1 MDSPTILHY
10 LTIFQA
16 SFVFHL
22 SLPYRYQL
30 TVNMNG
36 LRALARK
43 EETRFTFP
51 PDTRYNNATTIEVRP
66 DLYEPGVSHWRTQYA
81 VDDLLLAKFLER
93 GGPAFSTP
101 GNEDQGENKCTNY
114 GTKLVILAA
123 TTKNKAN
130 IFMKESIFQDLVKT
144 LNPDPLFN
152 RIFHVRYYPFFE
164 FSGSIANG
172 GIATIKLSIKAST
185 FLFML
190 SIRQHDEDPA
200 FDSRCVAL
208 RVVQGVGPPQL
219 VEADHLF
226 DCLEDLKEEARSPL
240 YLPFALSVYAVH
252 ACHDSLTAIHW
263 CVSLASTTTSD
274 GLFGKTYGLGNGTPI
289 DRNRVVKES
298 RSIGI
303 ALSNAAFVTSTL
315 NGVESLWQYLEA
327 MAEEISPSAKTEQVV
342 QSTNNLLEAIRFL
355 RQEVKCM
362 RETVRYGEV
371 SIRNHASLVSFLYM
385 PVLTCPKTACL

>member
-1 MDSPTILHY
+1 
-10 LTIFQA
+10 
-16 SFVFHL
+16 
-22 SLPYRYQL
+22 
-30 TVNMNG
+30 
-36 LRALARK
+36 
-43 EETRFTFP
+43 
-51 PDTRYNNATTIEVRP
+51 
-66 DLYEPGVSHWRTQYA
+66 
-81 VDDLLLAKFLER
+81 
-93 GGPAFSTP
+93 
-101 GNEDQGENKCTNY
+101 
-114 GTKLVILAA
+114 
-123 TTKNKAN
+123 
-130 IFMKESIFQDLVKT
+130 
-144 LNPDPLFN
+144 
-152 RIFHVRYYPFFE
+152 
-164 FSGSIANG
+164 
-172 GIATIKLSIKAST
+172 
-185 FLFML
+185 ML

-226 DCLEDLKEEARSPL
+226 DCLEDLKEEVRSPL

-252 ACHDSLTAIHW
+252 ACRDSLTAIHW
-263 CVSLASTTTSD
+263 CVSSASTTTSD

-371 SIRNHASLVSFLYM
+371 SIRNHASLISAHLSHRDSETNIETAVASRDLAAAATEDSSAMKSIAILTMFFLPGTFFAALFSM
-385 PVLTCPKTACL
+385 PALGWDQPRHFVLYWAFTIPATILTFAIWAALTQRSVVLGWVKMVWLNWPWGFWRGKRGEEEDEEKGKKAV